1 MEAGIFFVF
10 WIAVIGLSAWITLNG
25 RKRVLRTLQ
34 ESFEKLEFET
44 PDGKVTGSE
53 LQIVKKARQGM
64 PLVYDDVFN
73 AQAGGRAFGD
83 SFWYCVG
90 PGPSYFL
97 AIPMVEAS
105 MGRVHVQW
113 AVRPLT
119 EERMRGALVDDA
131 EATRRAFG
139 VRDGEFLA

>member
-1 MEAGIFFVF
+1 MEAGFFVF
-10 WIAVIGLSAWITLNG
+10 WIAVIGLSIWMTLNG
-25 RKRVLRTLQ
+25 RRRVLRTLQ

-44 PDGKVTGSE
+44 PDGKAAGSK
-53 LQIVKKARQGM
+53 LQIVKKAKQGM
-64 PLVYDDVFN
+64 PMVYDDVFN
-73 AQAGGRAFGD
+73 AHAGSKAFGD

-105 MGRVHVQW
+105 AGRVDVQW

-119 EERMRGALVDDA
+119 AERMRGALVGDL

-139 VRDGEFLA
+139 IEDGEFPA